1 MSLEEP
7 IEEQLE
13 EQLDKGTSPCK
24 GICVC
29 SDKCTCTNITF
40 LIFQS
45 GNVIATGFKSQEQ
58 ITLAVQDFLSLC
70 DKFKKNIQ
78 KKTLSIFPLFPCFKP
93 SKD

>member
-1 MSLEEP
+1 MIYKIPCRLTKMTLEEP
-7 IEEQLE
+7 IEE
-13 EQLDKGTSPCK
+13 PR

-45 GNVIATGFKSQEQ
+45 GNVIATGFKSHEQ
-58 ITLAVQDFLSLC
+58 IILAVQDFLSLC

-78 KKTLSIFPLFPCFKP
+78 KKTFSI
-93 SKD
+93 S